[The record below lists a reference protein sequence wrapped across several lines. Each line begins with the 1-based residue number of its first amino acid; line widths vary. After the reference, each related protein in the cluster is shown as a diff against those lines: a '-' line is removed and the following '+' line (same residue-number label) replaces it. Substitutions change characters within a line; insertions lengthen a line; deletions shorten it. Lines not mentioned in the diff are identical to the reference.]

1 MQAHRTSQKDKPRLR
16 TGAII
21 VILTL
26 IVRFGIPSLLPE
38 AAAIGVLG
46 GLLGGLVFLVWWVF
60 FSGGPR
66 KERWIGAI
74 AMILSAMAFFPLIH
88 DSIGTAMQGMMY
100 PSYVVPTVILT
111 FFVWALVSSRLSGA
125 LKWAWMIGALV
136 IGCGAWTLL
145 RSDGIS
151 GHAAPLFTW
160 RWSPTSEEMLLASS
174 LSDPVTPSV
183 STTLLET
190 EPQWP
195 GFRGPERDS
204 RVSGTFISDD
214 WEASPPQELWR
225 RTIGP
230 GCSSFAIHGNL
241 LFTQEQRGEEEIVSC
256 YTLDTGNPVWMH
268 SDRARFWDSH
278 AGAGPRSTPTVSHGR
293 IYTCGAT
300 GILNV
305 LNEKDGAL
313 IWSRNAAEDAGIGI
327 PGWGYT
333 SSPLVMD
340 SMVMVAI
347 TGTLLAYDI
356 HSGERLW
363 TSRDGGSG
371 YSSPHFATIDGVG
384 QILLMTETGIFSI
397 QPKDGSLLW
406 QYDWPVG
413 DRILQPA
420 LLDNGEILVSS
431 GSSDG
436 IRRLRITSKADGWKA
451 EELWSASLLKST
463 FNDLVV
469 QDNYAYGFSGP
480 FLECVDIV
488 KGERTWKGGRYGGQL
503 VLLSDQDLLLILT
516 EKGEIAL
523 VKASPEEFTEI
534 GRIPVIEGKTW
545 NHPVLVGD
553 LLLVRNSQEM
563 VALRL

>member
-1 MQAHRTSQKDKPRLR
+1 
-16 TGAII
+16 
-21 VILTL
+21 
-26 IVRFGIPSLLPE
+26 
-38 AAAIGVLG
+38 
-46 GLLGGLVFLVWWVF
+46 
-60 FSGGPR
+60 
-66 KERWIGAI
+66 
-74 AMILSAMAFFPLIH
+74 
-88 DSIGTAMQGMMY
+88 
-100 PSYVVPTVILT
+100 VVPTVILT
-111 FFVWALVSSRLSGA
+111 FFVWALVSSRLSDA
-125 LKWAWMIGALV
+125 LKWTSMFGALI
-136 IGCGAWTLL
+136 IGCGVWTLL

-151 GHAAPLFTW
+151 GHAVAHFNW

-204 RVSGTFISDD
+204 RVSGTSISLD
-214 WEASPPQELWR
+214 WEASPPEELWR
-225 RTIGP
+225 RSIGP

-256 YTLDTGNPVWMH
+256 YMLDTGKPVWIH

-278 AGAGPRSTPTVSHGR
+278 AGAGPRSTPTISHGR

-305 LNEKDGAL
+305 LYEKDGEL
-313 IWSRNAAEDAGIGI
+313 IWSRNAAEDAGIEI

-347 TGTLLAYDI
+347 TGTLMAYDI

-371 YSSPHFATIDGVG
+371 YSSPHFATIDGVD

-397 QPKDGSLLW
+397 MPKDGSLLW

-420 LLDNGEILVSS
+420 LLDNGEILVCS

-436 IRRLRITSKADGWKA
+436 MRRLRITSNADGWKA

-469 QDNYAYGFSGP
+469 QDDHAYGFSGP

-488 KGERTWKGGRYGGQL
+488 KAERTWKGGRYGGQL

-523 VKASPEEFTEI
+523 VRASPEEFTEL

-553 LLLVRNSQEM
+553 LFLVRNSQEM